1 MLIFDLDGTL
11 IDSRADLAKAVN
23 LARADFGLTM
33 LSLDDVVSMVGDG
46 VYNLMRRAVP
56 GLAKP
61 EDVEKAV
68 AAMQRHY
75 REHLLDE
82 TCLYPGVAETLAAL
96 KSDWR
101 LAVVTNKPEAAARHI
116 CDALGIGD
124 CWTRY
129 RGRPLSAAGTAA
141 AALEMAIS
149 AVGS

>member
-23 LARADFGLTM
+23 LARADFGLAT

-46 VYNLMRRAVP
+46 VHNLMRRAVP

-75 REHLLDE
+75 REHLLDQ
-82 TCLYPGVAETLAAL
+82 TRLYPGVAETLAAL
-96 KSDWR
+96 KPDWR
-101 LAVVTNKPEAAARHI
+101 LAVVTNKPEPAAQHI
-116 CDALGIGD
+116 CDAWASAI
-124 CWTRY
+124 CWTCW
-129 RGRPLSAAGTAA
+129 SAGG
-141 AALEMAIS
+141 
-149 AVGS
+149 AVRI